1 MSFII
6 IIEVGLNEPGELCVR
21 GPNVMLGYK
30 GDPEATANAID
41 KDNWLHTGDIVTK
54 DEDGNL
60 YVVDRIKELIKYKG
74 FQVGWTETSSQLLI
88 LSFTFYLLLLF
99 FFLIQVAPVELESV
113 LLQCPYVS
121 DAGVI
126 GINDETQGTEVPL
139 AFITLPENLKGPG
152 NNTIPSKV
160 KEWVNQR
167 VANHKR
173 LRGGV
178 RVIEKIPKSD
188 AGKILRKNMKDI
200 YKQQEE
206 QLGRRASKL

>member
-1 MSFII
+1 M
-6 IIEVGLNEPGELCVR
+6 VGL
-21 GPNVMLGYK
+21 
-30 GDPEATANAID
+30 TQ
-41 KDNWLHTGDIVTK
+41 
-54 DEDGNL
+54 
-60 YVVDRIKELIKYKG
+60 VVNCR
-74 FQVGWTETSSQLLI
+74 SS
-88 LSFTFYLLLLF
+88 LSHFTYYYYC